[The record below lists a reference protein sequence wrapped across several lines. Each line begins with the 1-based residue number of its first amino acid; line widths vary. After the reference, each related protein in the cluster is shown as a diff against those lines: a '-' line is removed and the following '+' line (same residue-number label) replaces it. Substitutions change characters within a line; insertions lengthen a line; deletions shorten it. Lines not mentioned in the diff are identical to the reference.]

1 MQTGLQQ
8 RRRRVSELFRIVL
21 LLFGAQ
27 MPALWMAHR
36 YLHSAVPM
44 FHGSFFHGFDF
55 EFFWAGA
62 RAWLAGTDPYRVF
75 GFVTP
80 PLSLL
85 LPSLLAP
92 LPLPRATA
100 IFLAVNAVVLAS
112 ALWWLAARGWTL
124 RERVGFLLVAVLFV
138 PAQWC
143 VRGGNMDGLMLVL
156 LVAAFTVRWPFPR
169 ALLLAASIGLKL
181 YSVILLPVMLRRR
194 QWRASAVTL
203 ALLVLL
209 MLPFVRLWPAAW
221 HALASRGDRYAYGS
235 ISPVAIVYALG
246 GIRPAVYKGIGL
258 AFWLGTYLWTLWR
271 DRGRQLNLALVARYA
286 PWMFAWPALVF
297 PYVGVLALV
306 VLAHLLQVAQRRPLS
321 RVEYCRF
328 FGFLMLGLQLDQITN
343 GLPLTAGADI
353 FCHILQPMGV
363 AVMMLSSCMETVGPE
378 EEAQEENATEE
389 EARANVPL
397 YGAPG
402 TA

>member
-1 MQTGLQQ
+1 
-8 RRRRVSELFRIVL
+8 
-21 LLFGAQ
+21 
-27 MPALWMAHR
+27 
-36 YLHSAVPM
+36 
-44 FHGSFFHGFDF
+44 
-55 EFFWAGA
+55 
-62 RAWLAGTDPYRVF
+62 
-75 GFVTP
+75 
-80 PLSLL
+80 
-85 LPSLLAP
+85 
-92 LPLPRATA
+92 
-100 IFLAVNAVVLAS
+100 
-112 ALWWLAARGWTL
+112 
-124 RERVGFLLVAVLFV
+124 
-138 PAQWC
+138 
-143 VRGGNMDGLMLVL
+143 
-156 LVAAFTVRWPFPR
+156 
-169 ALLLAASIGLKL
+169 
-181 YSVILLPVMLRRR
+181 
-194 QWRASAVTL
+194 
-203 ALLVLL
+203 
-209 MLPFVRLWPAAW
+209 
-221 HALASRGDRYAYGS
+221 
-235 ISPVAIVYALG
+235 
-246 GIRPAVYKGIGL
+246 VYKGIGL